1 MAFCGYNETMANG
14 IRLLIE
20 GMIEAM
26 LARHDSGTSM
36 EEVLRTELIDLA
48 KMNETLTMADRQPG
62 DLLNALTAINLFA
75 QTIFSR
81 SIDKKT
87 DAGRFADECRHS
99 SLAFI
104 KLVKLTEERHLSELH
119 RRKVGHGSTIAM
131 ESVAKWLLQ
140 HASEVAESKTD
151 EVAIV

>member
-1 MAFCGYNETMANG
+1 MAFCGYNETMASG
-14 IRLLIE
+14 IRLLVE

-26 LARHDSGTSM
+26 LARHNSGASM

-81 SIDKKT
+81 STGKKS
-87 DAGRFADECRHS
+87 DADYFAEECRHS
-99 SLAFI
+99 GIAFI
-104 KLVKLTEERHLSELH
+104 NLVKLTEERHLSELH
-119 RRKVGHGSTIAM
+119 RRKVSHGSAIAM

-140 HASEVAESKTD
+140 HASEVVESKAD
-151 EVAIV
+151 EVATV